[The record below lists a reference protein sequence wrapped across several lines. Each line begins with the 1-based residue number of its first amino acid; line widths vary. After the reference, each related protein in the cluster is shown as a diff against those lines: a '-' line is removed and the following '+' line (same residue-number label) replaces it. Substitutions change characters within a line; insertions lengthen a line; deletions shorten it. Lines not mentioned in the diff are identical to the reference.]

1 MPDIAIET
9 EQLRRT
15 FGDFEAVAGVDLQVR
30 RGEIYGFLGPNGAG
44 KSTTVKVLCT
54 LLSPSGGR
62 ASVAGFDVGRQPH
75 EVRLRMGAALQDAAV
90 DPKLTGRETLELQGR
105 YYGLRKDEVA
115 RQMEHVLR
123 LVDIGDAIDRALL
136 IPSLGLLLSRV
147 PFYVLLVAEVVLL
160 SLIWLSTYIVI
171 GMWLLVFLFLLF

>member
-1 MPDIAIET
+1 MPEIAIET

-62 ASVAGFDVGRQPH
+62 ASA
-75 EVRLRMGAALQDAAV
+75 VRAMPDS
-90 DPKLTGRETLELQGR
+90 
-105 YYGLRKDEVA
+105 
-115 RQMEHVLR
+115 R
-123 LVDIGDAIDRALL
+123 LPGDHSSRSPTTTAIRPA
-136 IPSLGLLLSRV
+136 ISWSN
-147 PFYVLLVAEVVLL
+147 
-160 SLIWLSTYIVI
+160 
-171 GMWLLVFLFLLF
+171 